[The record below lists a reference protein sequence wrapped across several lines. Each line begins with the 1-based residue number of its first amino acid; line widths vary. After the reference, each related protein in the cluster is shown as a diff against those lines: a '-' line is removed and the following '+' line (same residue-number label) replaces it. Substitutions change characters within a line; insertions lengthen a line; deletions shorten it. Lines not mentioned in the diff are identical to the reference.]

1 MFHINTRVPQCHS
14 AISMSAVLSSII
26 FLQLSLSPS
35 LAETP
40 LGSALQGNETL
51 DQLFS
56 QYFQWKL
63 ETYPEWATLEGQKGY
78 NHLVE
83 DFSLEAIKKKVEK
96 CQEFHA
102 RSRKLSASSEDDKLY
117 KHVLEVKRERERERV
132 TNRDG
137 GLMFYCS
144 G

>member
-1 MFHINTRVPQCHS
+1 
-14 AISMSAVLSSII
+14 MSAVLSSLI
-26 FLQLSLSPS
+26 FLHLSLSPC

-63 ETYPEWATLEGQKGY
+63 ETYPEWATLEGQQGY

-83 DFSLEAIKKKVEK
+83 DFSMEAIKKKVEK
-96 CQEFHA
+96 CQEFLA

-117 KHVLEVKRERERERV
+117 KHVLEVTRERESDKQRRWFNV
-132 TNRDG
+132 FLFRLSCFPA
-137 GLMFYCS
+137 LMD
-144 G
+144 

>member
-1 MFHINTRVPQCHS
+1 
-14 AISMSAVLSSII
+14 MSAVLSSII
-26 FLQLSLSPS
+26 FLHLGILSPC

-63 ETYPEWATLEGQKGY
+63 ETYPEWATLEGQQGY

-83 DFSLEAIKKKVEK
+83 DFSMEAIKNKVEK

-102 RSRKLSASSEDDKLY
+102 RSRKLSASSEDEKLY
-117 KHVLEVKRERERERV
+117 KHVLEVNGKERERERV
-132 TNRDG
+132 V
-137 GLMFYCS
+137 
-144 G
+144 